1 MAKLNDKDKQYL
13 LSLKPE
19 DITATLLFN
28 LFGDTAKVVDKKVVK
43 VKSKYSFQDTIDLK
57 AGEYFN
63 KTDIITNCGLLIFN
77 KIVVERDLVD
87 VLGYLNNPINKEELG
102 RIDGL
107 MAKALLVDKID
118 STVMIKYLNR
128 VQWIGMKLNSL
139 ITVSFTPN
147 TFKPLPKV
155 MEAKHK
161 MLKENKD
168 AVEKGDPVALAK
180 MEGKLLEIA
189 KKELE
194 GDPGMMLYDSGARGS
209 FGNNY
214 KNMCVMKGPVLNSNT
229 GKYEVVETSFMEG
242 IEKKDI
248 PTMGTAVVSG
258 AYPKAVG
265 TGVAGYFTKQILAAM
280 QAVVADPN
288 LDDCGSHGV
297 IEIEITNKNMEDLL
311 FRHILDGGKR
321 VLLDDEVIKKY
332 VGKKVKMFSPM
343 ACSSTKICRKCLG
356 LMFEKLGIVNIGLT
370 SARVSSTIL
379 NLSMK
384 KFHNTTT
391 KIYEIKNTKD
401 LFF

>member
-19 DITATLLFN
+19 DITATLLFD
-28 LFGDTAKVVDKKVVK
+28 LFGDKAKVVNKKVVRE
-43 VKSKYSFQDTIDLK
+43 KSKYSFQDTFDLK

-63 KTDIITNCGLLIFN
+63 KEDITTNCGLFIFN
-77 KIVVERDLVD
+77 KIVVERELVD
-87 VLGYLNNPINKEELG
+87 ILGYLNNPINKGELG

-118 STVMIKYLNR
+118 TRMMMNYTNR
-128 VQWIGMKLNSL
+128 IQWIGMKLNSL

-147 TFKPLPKV
+147 TFKPLPKI
-155 MEAKHK
+155 MDAKHK
-161 MLKENKD
+161 LLKENKE
-168 AVEKGDPVALAK
+168 AVEKGDPVALTRI
-180 MEGKLLEIA
+180 EGKLLDMA

-214 KNMCVMKGPVLNSNT
+214 KNMCVMKGPVLNPTT
-229 GKYEVVETSFMEG
+229 GKYDVVETSFMEG
-242 IEKKDI
+242 IQKKDI
-248 PTMGTAVVSG
+248 PTMGTSVVSG

-280 QAVVADPN
+280 QAVTADPN
-288 LDDCGSHGV
+288 LDDCGTHGF
-297 IEIEITNKNMEDLL
+297 IEVEITDEKIEDVL
-311 FRHILDGGKR
+311 FRHILDGGKL
-321 VLLDDEVIKKY
+321 VLLDDVVIKKY

-343 ACSSTKICRKCLG
+343 LCTSGKICRKCLG
-356 LMFEKLGIVNIGLT
+356 LMFEKLGIENVGLT

-391 KIYEIKNTKD
+391 QIYEIKNTKD

>member
-19 DITATLLFN
+19 DITATLLFD
-28 LFGDTAKVVDKKVVK
+28 LFGDKAKVVNKKVVRE
-43 VKSKYSFQDTIDLK
+43 KSKYSFQDTFDLK

-63 KTDIITNCGLLIFN
+63 KEDITTNCGLFIFN
-77 KIVVERDLVD
+77 KIVVERELVD
-87 VLGYLNNPINKEELG
+87 ILGYLNNPINKGELG

-118 STVMIKYLNR
+118 TRMMMNYTNR
-128 VQWIGMKLNSL
+128 IQWIGMKLNSL

-147 TFKPLPKV
+147 TFKPLPKI
-155 MEAKHK
+155 MDAKHK
-161 MLKENKD
+161 LLKENKE
-168 AVEKGDPVALAK
+168 AVEKGDPVALTRI
-180 MEGKLLEIA
+180 EGKLLDMA

-214 KNMCVMKGPVLNSNT
+214 KNMCVMKGPVLNPTT
-229 GKYEVVETSFMEG
+229 GKYDVVETSFMEG
-242 IEKKDI
+242 IQKKDI
-248 PTMGTAVVSG
+248 PTMGTSVVSG

-280 QAVVADPN
+280 QAVTADPS
-288 LDDCGSHGV
+288 LDDCGTHGF
-297 IEIEITNKNMEDLL
+297 IEVEITDKKIEDVL
-311 FRHILDGGKR
+311 FRHILDGGKL
-321 VLLDDEVIKKY
+321 VLLDDVVIKKY

-343 ACSSTKICRKCLG
+343 LCTSGKICRKCLG
-356 LMFEKLGIVNIGLT
+356 LMFEKLGIENVGLT

-391 KIYEIKNTKD
+391 QIYEIKNTKD

>member
-1 MAKLNDKDKQYL
+1 MTKLNDKDKQYL

-19 DITATLLFN
+19 DITATLLFE
-28 LFGDTAKVVDKKVVK
+28 LFGDTAKVVDKKVIK
-43 VKSKYSFQDTIDLK
+43 EKSRYSFQDTFDLK
-57 AGEYFN
+57 AGEYIN
-63 KTDIITNCGLLIFN
+63 KTDVTTNCGLFIFN
-77 KIVVERDLVD
+77 KIVVERELVD
-87 VLGYLNNPINKEELG
+87 VLGYLNNPINKGELG

-118 STVMIKYLNR
+118 TTIMMNYTNR
-128 VQWIGMKLNSL
+128 IQWIGMKLNSL
-139 ITVSFTPN
+139 ITVSFTPD

-155 MEAKHK
+155 MVAKHK
-161 MLKENKD
+161 LLKENKE
-168 AVEKGDPVALAK
+168 AVEKGDPVALTK
-180 MEGKLLEIA
+180 IENQLLDIA

-214 KNMCVMKGPVLNSNT
+214 KNMCVMKGPVLNPTT

-242 IEKKDI
+242 VEKKDI

-280 QAVVADPN
+280 QAVTADPN
-288 LDDCGSHGV
+288 LNDCGTRGF
-297 IEIEITNKNMEDLL
+297 IEVEITEGKIEDLL
-311 FRHILDGGKR
+311 FRNILDGGK
-321 VLLDDEVIKKY
+321 VVTLDDEVIKKY
-332 VGKKVKMFSPM
+332 VGKKVKLFSPM
-343 ACSSTKICRKCLG
+343 LCTSGKICRKCLG
-356 LMFEKLGIVNIGLT
+356 LMFEKLGIENVGLT

-391 KIYEIKNTKD
+391 QIYEIKNPQD
-401 LFF
+401 LFL

>member
-13 LSLKPE
+13 LGLKPE
-19 DITATLLFN
+19 DITATLLYN
-28 LFGDTAKVVDKKVVK
+28 LFGDTAKVVNGKVVTQ
-43 VKSKYSFQDTIDLK
+43 KSKYSFQDTFDLK

-63 KTDIITNCGLLIFN
+63 KEDITTNCGLFIFN
-77 KIVVERDLVD
+77 KIVVERELVD
-87 VLGYLNNPINKEELG
+87 ILGYLNNEINKGELG

-118 STVMIKYLNR
+118 TRIMMNYTNR
-128 VQWIGMKLNSL
+128 IQWIGMKLNSL

-155 MEAKHK
+155 MAAKHK
-161 MLKENKD
+161 LLNENKE
-168 AVEKGDPVALAK
+168 AVEKGDPVA
-180 MEGKLLEIA
+180 MTRIESKLLDIA
-189 KKELE
+189 KEELK

-214 KNMCVMKGPVLNSNT
+214 KNMCVMKGPVLNPTT
-229 GKYEVVETSFMEG
+229 GKYDVVETSFMEG

-248 PTMGTAVVSG
+248 PTMGTSVVSG

-280 QAVVADPN
+280 QAVTADPN
-288 LDDCGSHGV
+288 LNDCGGHGF
-297 IEIEITNKNMEDLL
+297 IEVNITDKKIEDVL
-311 FRHILDGGKR
+311 FRHINDGGKT
-321 VLLDDEVIKKY
+321 VLLDDVVIKKY
-332 VGKKVKMFSPM
+332 VGKKVKMYSPM
-343 ACSSTKICRKCLG
+343 LCTSGKICRKCLG
-356 LMFEKLGIVNIGLT
+356 LMFEKLGIENVGLT

-391 KIYEIKNTKD
+391 QIYEIKNTKE